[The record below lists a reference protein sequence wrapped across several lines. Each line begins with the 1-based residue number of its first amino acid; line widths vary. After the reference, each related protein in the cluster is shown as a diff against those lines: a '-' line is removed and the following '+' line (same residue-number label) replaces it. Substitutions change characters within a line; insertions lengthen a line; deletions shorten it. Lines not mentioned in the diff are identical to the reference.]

1 MGERRISKMD
11 TEEFDALINT
21 FIDRETT
28 DMGEVTAPLFYEA
41 LQDIFESD
49 TSTEMVELEGEI
61 INNQLVFHLSTEIE
75 TAVQVQD
82 NEIVV
87 GDQRIVVKL
96 KNYPVYPTAG

>member
-1 MGERRISKMD
+1 MSEKSLTELSYDEFQSLVDGYIDHSSQESGEMSAPTFFELLFERM
-11 TEEFDALINT
+11 TERATQTI
-21 FIDRETT
+21 
-28 DMGEVTAPLFYEA
+28 
-41 LQDIFESD
+41 
-49 TSTEMVELEGEI
+49 ELEGEI
-61 INNQLVFHLSTEIE
+61 IGNQLILRLPADIE